1 MKLLA
6 IGCQGKQ
13 ENNYKNPEF
22 ITCPTYPWVV
32 LSASSVAFAFSVSSL
47 FKYIPRLPLW
57 SADVL
62 CLVDISLGLLF
73 HCYLFRAKRQN
84 ALKPPGCQGYFSLVE

>member
-1 MKLLA
+1 MMLLA
-6 IGCQGKQ
+6 IGCWGKQ
-13 ENNYKNPEF
+13 EKKYGNAEF
-22 ITCPTYPWVV
+22 ITHLTYPLVA
-32 LSASSVAFAFSVSSL
+32 LSASSMAFVFSVFSL
-47 FKYIPRLPLW
+47 FKYIPQLPLW

-84 ALKPPGCQGYFSLVE
+84 ALKPPGCQ